1 MPSLAKR
8 ISLRFGIS
16 APRMTVRTQTAWYWP
31 WLGAIVIAVAS
42 YGIGSWAYDAGTR
55 FAGFDRSEHE
65 DELERLRNAVARLES
80 EAARLRAVS
89 NAGDSKLKLEQS
101 AQLQLAS
108 QVKLLVEENTRL
120 KEDLA
125 FFENLA
131 PAGERVTI
139 NRFTVQP
146 EALPGEYRYRM
157 LVALGG
163 GRKERQFQG
172 SIQLVVNVQTQ
183 GRSAMIVIPEDG
195 RSESAAFKL
204 NFKYFQ
210 RVEGTFRVPEKV
222 KLQSVQVRVLEQG
235 NSQARAVQMA
245 ELS

>member
-8 ISLRFGIS
+8 IRLRFGIS
-16 APRMTVRTQTAWYWP
+16 APRMMVRTQLAWYWR
-31 WLGAIVIAVAS
+31 WLVVIMIAACSYAI
-42 YGIGSWAYDAGTR
+42 GTWAYDAGRR
-55 FAGFDRSEHE
+55 FAGFDRSELE
-65 DELERLRNAVARLES
+65 DELKRLRSSVSRLQA
-80 EAARLRAVS
+80 EAGRLRATS
-89 NAGDSKLKLEQS
+89 DAGESKLKMEQS
-101 AQLQLAS
+101 AQAQLAS

-131 PAGERVTI
+131 PSGERLTI
-139 NRFTVQP
+139 HRFTVHP

-157 LVALGG
+157 LVTVGG
-163 GRKERQFQG
+163 ARKERQFQG

-183 GRSAMIVIPEDG
+183 GRNAMLLIPEDS
-195 RSESAAFKL
+195 RADVAAFNL

-222 KLQSVQVRVLEQG
+222 KVQSVQARVLEQG
-235 NSQARAVQMA
+235 SSQAKAVQLVD
-245 ELS
+245 LS